1 VTGASTLVESL
12 HAVRPGGT
20 ISLIGASAQKRGEG
34 GEPGPV
40 SLLPAVMR
48 EVRLQG
54 VLVGPK
60 SSFAAFVEA
69 LERWKIRPV
78 VDATFSLADVRHS
91 FEHLASGSV
100 FGKVVVTP

>member
-1 VTGASTLVESL
+1 VIDVAGASTLAESL

-20 ISLIGASAQKRGEG
+20 ISLIGASAGKRGE
-34 GEPGPV
+34 PSP

-48 EVRLQG
+48 ELRLQG

-60 SSFAAFVEA
+60 SSFVAFAEA

-78 VDATFSLADVRHS
+78 VGAAFSLADVRAS

-100 FGKVVVTP
+100 FGKVVVTL